1 MQTIEPTGLVA
12 ARLELHYAAQIVAA
26 CADAWLPERA
36 DDGHTAMR
44 WESPIMIGGLS
55 PTEVTIGIRAVDFA
69 VTAWIDDT
77 LETLALAGKTLAE
90 AMAWADSRF
99 GPPRGA
105 RMRDYDLP
113 ASPLASGGRFVGYEP
128 ELAALARWYDFGLD
142 LVKTAVAGTRSTEIL
157 IWPHH
162 FDLGA
167 IIYLDPTDDT
177 RQIGVGLSPGD
188 AYYAEPYVYVT
199 PSPLTSKQF
208 PALAGGGFWRMAG
221 LANSDWT
228 GAVLAASTLEAGDG
242 NEFIA
247 SALAAARSLL

>member
-55 PTEVTIGIRAVDFA
+55 ATEVTIGIRAVDFA

-77 LETLALAGKTLAE
+77 LETFALAGKTLAE

-105 RMRDYDLP
+105 RMRDYDMP
-113 ASPLASGGRFVGYEP
+113 ASPLAIGGRFIGHEP
-128 ELAALARWYDFGLD
+128 ELAELARWYDFGLD
-142 LVKTAVAGTRSTEIL
+142 VVKTAIAGMRSTEIL
-157 IWPHH
+157 LWPHH

-188 AYYAEPYVYVT
+188 GYYAEPYVYVT

-208 PALAGGGFWRMAG
+208 PALAGGGFWRTDG
-221 LANSDWT
+221 FT
-228 GAVLAASTLEAGDG
+228 GAVLTASTLEAGGDG

-247 SALAAARSLL
+247 SALAAARAML

>member
-44 WESPIMIGGLS
+44 WESPIMVGGLS
-55 PTEVTIGIRAVDFA
+55 PTEVAIGIRAVDFS

-77 LETLALAGKTLAE
+77 LETFPLAGKTLAE
-90 AMAWADSRF
+90 AMVWADSRF

-105 RMRDYDLP
+105 RKRDYDLP
-113 ASPLASGGRFVGYEP
+113 ASPLASGGRFVGYES
-128 ELAALARWYDFGLD
+128 ELAELARWYDFGLD
-142 LVKTAVAGTRSTEIL
+142 VVKTAVAGTRSTEIL

-162 FDLGA
+162 FDLGT
-167 IIYLDPTDDT
+167 ILYLDPADDT

-188 AYYAEPYVYVT
+188 GYYAEPYVYVT
-199 PSPLTSKQF
+199 PSPLTTKQF
-208 PALAGGGFWRMAG
+208 PALAGGGFWHT
-221 LANSDWT
+221 DT
-228 GAVLAASTLEAGDG
+228 FIGAVLTASTLEAGGDG

-247 SALAAARSLL
+247 SALAAARAML

>member
-55 PTEVTIGIRAVDFA
+55 PTEVTIGIRTVDFA

-77 LETLALAGKTLAE
+77 LETFPLAGKTLAE

-105 RMRDYDLP
+105 RMRDYAMP
-113 ASPLASGGRFVGYEP
+113 ASPLASGGRFIGYEP
-128 ELAALARWYDFGLD
+128 ELAELARWYDFGLD
-142 LVKTAVAGTRSTEIL
+142 IVKTAAAGTRSTEIS

-167 IIYLDPTDDT
+167 ILYLDPANDT

-188 AYYAEPYVYVT
+188 GYYAEPYVYVT

-208 PALAGGGFWRMAG
+208 PALAGGGFWHT
-221 LANSDWT
+221 DTFT
-228 GAVLAASTLEAGDG
+228 GAVLTASDLEAGGDG

-247 SALAAARSLL
+247 SALAAARALI